1 MQELIKVT
9 EENGEQLV
17 SARELYNFLEVTER
31 FSNWFERQMQFGFEE
46 NIDFT
51 GCKFFNTQANQE
63 LQDYILKIDMAK
75 ELAMLSKSEKGKEIR
90 KYFIELEKAWNS
102 PEKIMARALQIA
114 NHQIETYK
122 QQIEYQ
128 KPLVEF
134 ADKMLGS
141 KDSLLIRVYAKLLN
155 DEGLKIGEKKLY
167 SWFRDKG
174 YLNRNNEPYQ
184 QYMEY
189 FEVKVSTYDT
199 PFGTKTNTTTL
210 IKPKGQLYF
219 FKKLKEDREVI

>member
-9 EENGEQLV
+9 EQNGEQLV

-75 ELAMLSKSEKGKEIR
+75 ELAMLSKSEKGKLIR
-90 KYFIELEKAWNS
+90 KYFVELEKAWNS

-114 NHQIETYK
+114 QKEIENYK
-122 QQIEYQ
+122 KEIEYQ
-128 KPLVEF
+128 KPKVEF
-134 ADKMLGS
+134 YDQIIDSKDTIDIGSLAKTLNIRNLGRNKLFEILRERKILDSKNQPYQTYIDRGYFRTIETSYIQGGDVKIHIKTVVFQKGVDYISKML
-141 KDSLLIRVYAKLLN
+141 
-155 DEGLKIGEKKLY
+155 
-167 SWFRDKG
+167 
-174 YLNRNNEPYQ
+174 
-184 QYMEY
+184 
-189 FEVKVSTYDT
+189 
-199 PFGTKTNTTTL
+199 KT
-210 IKPKGQLYF
+210 
-219 FKKLKEDREVI
+219 E

>member
-90 KYFIELEKAWNS
+90 KYFIELEKVWNS
-102 PEKIMARALQIA
+102 PEKVMARALQIA

-155 DEGLKIGEKKLY
+155 DEGLNIGEKKLY
-167 SWFRDKG
+167 KWFRDKG

-199 PFGTKTNTTTL
+199 PFGTKTNTTTM

-219 FKKLKEDREVI
+219 FNKLVVS

>member
-167 SWFRDKG
+167 SWFRDNG

-210 IKPKGQLYF
+210 VKPKGQLYF
-219 FKKLKEDREVI
+219 FKKLKEVI

>member
-1 MQELIKVT
+1 MNELIKVT

-17 SARELYNFLEVTER
+17 SARELYEFLELDKSQWARWTKKNIE
-31 FSNWFERQMQFGFEE
+31 EIFEE
-46 NIDFT
+46 NQEYQRLDIVSN
-51 GCKFFNTQANQE
+51 GNNTTE
-63 LQDYILKIDMAK
+63 YILKLDVAK
-75 ELAMLSKSEKGKEIR
+75 ELAMLSRSEKGKEIR

-167 SWFRDKG
+167 SWFRNNG
-174 YLNRNNEPYQ
+174 YLNKNNEPYQ

-219 FKKLKEDREVI
+219 FKKLKEDKDVI

>member
-9 EENGEQLV
+9 EKNGEQLV

-46 NIDFT
+46 NTDFT

-102 PEKIMARALQIA
+102 PDKIMARALQIA
-114 NHQIETYK
+114 QKEIDNYK
-122 QQIEYQ
+122 KEIEYQ
-128 KPLVEF
+128 KPKVEF
-134 ADKMLGS
+134 YDQIIDSKDTIDIGSLAKTLNIRNIGRNKLFEILRERKILDSKNQPYQTYIDRGYFRTIETSYIQGGDVKIHIKTVVFQKGVDYISKML
-141 KDSLLIRVYAKLLN
+141 
-155 DEGLKIGEKKLY
+155 
-167 SWFRDKG
+167 
-174 YLNRNNEPYQ
+174 
-184 QYMEY
+184 
-189 FEVKVSTYDT
+189 
-199 PFGTKTNTTTL
+199 KT
-210 IKPKGQLYF
+210 
-219 FKKLKEDREVI
+219 E

>member
-1 MQELIKVT
+1 MNELIKVT

-46 NIDFT
+46 NVDFT

-102 PEKIMARALQIA
+102 PDKIMARALQIA
-114 NHQIETYK
+114 QKEIQNYK
-122 QQIEYQ
+122 KEIEYQ
-128 KPLVEF
+128 KPKVEF
-134 ADKMLGS
+134 YDQIIDSKDTIDIGSLAKTLNIRNIGRNKLFEILRERKILDSKNQPYQTYIDRGYFRTIETSYIQGGDVKIHIKTVVFQKGVDYISKML
-141 KDSLLIRVYAKLLN
+141 
-155 DEGLKIGEKKLY
+155 
-167 SWFRDKG
+167 
-174 YLNRNNEPYQ
+174 
-184 QYMEY
+184 
-189 FEVKVSTYDT
+189 
-199 PFGTKTNTTTL
+199 KT
-210 IKPKGQLYF
+210 
-219 FKKLKEDREVI
+219 E

>member
-1 MQELIKVT
+1 MNELIKVT
-9 EENGEQLV
+9 EKNGEQLV

-46 NIDFT
+46 NTDFT

-75 ELAMLSKSEKGKEIR
+75 ELAMLSKSEKGKQIR

-102 PEKIMARALQIA
+102 PEKVMARALQIA
-114 NHQIETYK
+114 NKQIETYK
-122 QQIEYQ
+122 EQIEYQ

-141 KDSLLIRVYAKLLN
+141 KDSLLVRVYAKLLN
-155 DEGLKIGEKKLY
+155 I
-167 SWFRDKG
+167 S
-174 YLNRNNEPYQ
+174 
-184 QYMEY
+184 
-189 FEVKVSTYDT
+189 
-199 PFGTKTNTTTL
+199 
-210 IKPKGQLYF
+210 
-219 FKKLKEDREVI
+219 

>member
-1 MQELIKVT
+1 MEELIKVT
-9 EENGEQLV
+9 EKNGEQLV

-75 ELAMLSKSEKGKEIR
+75 ELAMLSKSEKGKLIR
-90 KYFIELEKAWNS
+90 KYCVELEKAWNS
-102 PEKIMARALQIA
+102 PEKVMARALQIA
-114 NHQIETYK
+114 NQQIETYK

-141 KDSLLIRVYAKLLN
+141 KDSLLVRVYAKLLN
-155 DEGLKIGEKKLY
+155 DEGITI
-167 SWFRDKG
+167 S
-174 YLNRNNEPYQ
+174 
-184 QYMEY
+184 
-189 FEVKVSTYDT
+189 
-199 PFGTKTNTTTL
+199 
-210 IKPKGQLYF
+210 
-219 FKKLKEDREVI
+219 